1 MKSQAETRLEVA
13 KAKCEA
19 LKKEA
24 SAELE
29 NNENM
34 QPMRSQEAKLKM
46 NEVLQKMAKQGKFV
60 VSGKTGQQVL
70 DQFTRVIK
78 AVDSTTAE
86 EDDE

>member
-13 KAKCEA
+13 KAKSEA